1 MNMRLLIDE
10 KERKYLVKGDCDVH
24 INYGVVSGEELQKTT
39 PGEVLRTHIGNKLNV
54 IEPGII
60 DFMEK
65 AKRGPQTM
73 AMKDSAIIAGFTG
86 IKSGSR
92 VVDAGAGSGVNAMFL
107 ANIVAPEKL
116 ICYEIREDFA
126 EIARKNFEK
135 AGIENVAIKLKN
147 IYEGID
153 EKNIDLISLDVPEPW
168 EAVSPAIESLKIG
181 GYVTSY
187 SPSIEQSKK
196 FYNQLIQSDARF
208 TIETV
213 ECLVRN
219 WDLKVV
225 RPFSRML
232 GHTGFITF
240 ARLIGRGT

>member
-1 MNMRLLIDE
+1 MRLLIDE
-10 KERKYLVKGDCDVH
+10 KERKYLVKGDSDVH
-24 INYGVVSGEELQKTT
+24 ISYGVIKADDLQNAKC
-39 PGEVLRTHIGNKLNV
+39 GDIIKTHIGTRLN
-54 IEPGII
+54 ILEPDII

-73 AMKDSAIIAGFTG
+73 ALKDSSIIAGYTG
-86 IKSGSR
+86 IKSGSK
-92 VVDAGAGSGVNAMFL
+92 VVDSGVGSGVNAMFF
-107 ANIVAPEKL
+107 ANIIHPEKL
-116 ICYEIREDFA
+116 TCYEIREDFA
-126 EIARKNFEK
+126 KIAEQNFEK
-135 AGIENVAIKLKN
+135 AGIENVVIKLTS
-147 IYEGID
+147 IYDGID
-153 EKNIDLISLDVPEPW
+153 EENLDLISLDVPEPW
-168 EAVSPAIESLKIG
+168 EAVSNAIKSLKIG

-196 FYNQLIQSDARF
+196 FYDKLIQSDGRF
-208 TIETV
+208 SIETV

-240 ARLIGRGT
+240 ARLIGRKE